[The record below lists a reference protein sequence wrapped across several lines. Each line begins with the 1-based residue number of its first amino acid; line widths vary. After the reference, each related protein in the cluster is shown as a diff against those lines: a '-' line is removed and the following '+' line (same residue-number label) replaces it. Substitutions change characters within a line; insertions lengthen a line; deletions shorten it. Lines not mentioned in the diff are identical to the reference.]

1 MPNPADAVSGRESG
15 RPTPGDGE
23 RRRQRSGAGIPG
35 VVGEISPEAAL
46 TAEAEAGGGVPMG
59 GDPLMPA
66 GAGEAAPPP
75 LQLQALGKSALL
87 FAGAAIASK
96 AVSFVMLPL
105 YTRYLS
111 PADYGAIELIELSLD
126 IITIAAGSR
135 LLGGVFRFYYKATSD
150 SDRSA
155 VISTAIWTVCLG
167 YAIIGCLA
175 FFGAPLIARFVLGA
189 DRYTGLVRLGA
200 LSAATSAPTFVPT
213 PHFRVQGRFRLI
225 VGAQLSRLGIQVALN
240 IVLLTVAHLGARSMF
255 ISTIVANVCLGS
267 VLVVMALRDVGVRY
281 APHVAAD
288 LYRFGLPLVATQVAT
303 FILTFGDRYFLRK
316 VATLD
321 AVGRYTLAYQFA
333 FLLAMLAQ
341 TPFEMV
347 WDPKRHEVAKRPDR
361 DSIYARMFVYQNVV
375 LLSSAVAIALFV
387 RVTLQVLT
395 PPAFWGA
402 ADVVPILLA
411 AIILQSWSASQD
423 IGIIIS
429 ERTKWIAAANWAGAI
444 TVLVAY
450 ALLIP
455 RMAAWGAAIATVI
468 GYAVRYGGIYA
479 KAQQLWPV
487 RYNWTPIRRLTALAT
502 AAVVVGVLLPAGPLA
517 FAIVSRACLFV
528 LYLLLAWRLPILTDD
543 ERNATRELAAKLLGA
558 GAGLIRARIPE
569 DTAT

>member
-1 MPNPADAVSGRESG
+1 MTDLVR
-15 RPTPGDGE
+15 D
-23 RRRQRSGAGIPG
+23 
-35 VVGEISPEAAL
+35 ISPEDAL
-46 TAEAEAGGGVPMG
+46 RAEAEAGGSVPVG
-59 GDPLMPA
+59 GDPLMPP
-66 GAGEAAPPP
+66 GAGEAAPAPV
-75 LQLQALGKSALL
+75 QLQALGKSALL
-87 FAGAAIASK
+87 FAGAAFISK

-105 YTRYLS
+105 YTRYLT

-126 IITIAAGSR
+126 VITIAAGSR
-135 LLGGVFRFYYKATSD
+135 LLGGVFRFYHKATSD
-150 SDRSA
+150 ADRRA

-175 FFGAPLIARFVLGA
+175 FLGAPLIAQYVLGA

-213 PHFRVQGRFRLI
+213 PHFRLQGRFRVI
-225 VGAQLSRLGIQVALN
+225 VGAQLARLAIQVALN
-240 IVLLTVAHLGARSMF
+240 IILLTVAHLGVRAMF
-255 ISTIVANVCLGS
+255 LSTIAANVCLGS
-267 VLVVMALRDVGVRY
+267 VLVVMTLRDVGARY

-303 FILTFGDRYFLRK
+303 FVLTFGDRYFLRK
-316 VATLD
+316 ATTLD

-347 WDPKRHEVAKRPDR
+347 WDPKRHEVAKRADR
-361 DSIYARMFVYQNVV
+361 HGIYARMFVYQNVV
-375 LLSSAVAIALFV
+375 LLTAAVAIALFV

-395 PPAFWGA
+395 RPAFWGA
-402 ADVVPILLA
+402 ADVVPVLLA
-411 AIILQSWSASQD
+411 AIVLQSWSASQD

-444 TVLVAY
+444 TVLAAY

-455 RMAAWGAAIATVI
+455 RLAAWGAAIATVI
-468 GYAVRYGGIYA
+468 GYAVRYGGIYT

-487 RYNWTPIRRLTALAT
+487 RYNWIPVRRLVVL
-502 AAVVVGVLLPAGPLA
+502 AVVAVVAGILLPAGPLA
-517 FAIVSRACLFV
+517 FAIMSRVCLFV
-528 LYLLLAWRLPILTDD
+528 LYLLLVWKLPILTTA
-543 ERNATRELAAKLLGA
+543 ERYAARALIAKLLDA
-558 GAGLIRARIPE
+558 GAGLLKPRILE
-569 DTAT
+569 DGAS

>member
-1 MPNPADAVSGRESG
+1 
-15 RPTPGDGE
+15 
-23 RRRQRSGAGIPG
+23 
-35 VVGEISPEAAL
+35 
-46 TAEAEAGGGVPMG
+46 
-59 GDPLMPA
+59 
-66 GAGEAAPPP
+66 
-75 LQLQALGKSALL
+75 
-87 FAGAAIASK
+87 
-96 AVSFVMLPL
+96 
-105 YTRYLS
+105 
-111 PADYGAIELIELSLD
+111 
-126 IITIAAGSR
+126 
-135 LLGGVFRFYYKATSD
+135 
-150 SDRSA
+150 
-155 VISTAIWTVCLG
+155 
-167 YAIIGCLA
+167 
-175 FFGAPLIARFVLGA
+175 
-189 DRYTGLVRLGA
+189 
-200 LSAATSAPTFVPT
+200 
-213 PHFRVQGRFRLI
+213 
-225 VGAQLSRLGIQVALN
+225 
-240 IVLLTVAHLGARSMF
+240 
-255 ISTIVANVCLGS
+255 
-267 VLVVMALRDVGVRY
+267 
-281 APHVAAD
+281 
-288 LYRFGLPLVATQVAT
+288 
-303 FILTFGDRYFLRK
+303 
-316 VATLD
+316 
-321 AVGRYTLAYQFA
+321 
-333 FLLAMLAQ
+333 
-341 TPFEMV
+341 
-347 WDPKRHEVAKRPDR
+347 VAKRPDR